1 MKLKSKL
8 CQSDYI
14 RISKLFSS
22 ASFNSLALQEEE
34 KIYNIVETFKSLCL
48 DYPEFTLQKA
58 YTEFYK
64 ILLKKYK
71 NEYVFKNIVFKDVI
85 LKNHSI
91 QNCVTIPE
99 FNVGKSKADLAVF
112 NGVSTVYEIKSEIDT
127 IDRLSSQLS
136 DYSTFFEYINIVT
149 CEKHVK
155 KVENLVNE
163 NIGIIIIDNLN
174 KVNIYKEAVTNIAN
188 ITHKSLFYSL
198 RKSEYINV
206 ITHFYGPIP
215 IMPNTKIFNYCFEL
229 FQNIDIKEA
238 YELTL
243 YYLKKRNLKPEHIQL
258 IHKLPFC
265 LKSMTI
271 QHGYNKK
278 KCDNIIENI
287 NKVFV

>member
-1 MKLKSKL
+1 MNMYL
-8 CQSDYI
+8 
-14 RISKLFSS
+14 
-22 ASFNSLALQEEE
+22 
-34 KIYNIVETFKSLCL
+34 
-48 DYPEFTLQKA
+48 
-58 YTEFYK
+58 
-64 ILLKKYK
+64 
-71 NEYVFKNIVFKDVI
+71 KNIVFKDVI
-85 LKNHSI
+85 LKNHSL
-91 QNCVTIPE
+91 QDCVTIPE
-99 FNVGKSKADLAVF
+99 FHVGKSKADLAVF

-155 KVENLVNE
+155 KVENLISE

-174 KVNIYKEAVTNIAN
+174 KVNVYKKATTNVAN

-198 RKSEYINV
+198 RKAEYINV
-206 ITHFYGPIP
+206 ITHCHGPIP

-229 FQNIDIKEA
+229 FQSIDIKEA

-243 YYLKKRNLKPEHIQL
+243 YYLKKKNLKPEHLQL
-258 IHKLPFC
+258 IHKLPFS

-287 NKVFV
+287 NRSLFNNFFLY